1 MGAGDR
7 QLPAGEAGEIAI
19 RSAANIKGYWR
30 NPAATE
36 AAFNADGY
44 FLTGDIGY
52 LDEDGYLFI
61 VDRKKEI
68 IIRGGENISAAEVE
82 AECYACPSV
91 AEAAVFGAPDERLGE
106 VPVAVIY
113 VKSALSEGDLR
124 QFLDGRIA
132 KFKIPE
138 RFIFSDEPLPRLGT
152 GKIDRRALKAQF
164 AH

>member
-1 MGAGDR
+1 VR
-7 QLPAGEAGEIAI
+7 
-19 RSAANIKGYWR
+19 
-30 NPAATE
+30 
-36 AAFNADGY
+36 
-44 FLTGDIGY
+44 TGDVGY

-82 AECYACPSV
+82 AECYACPAV
-91 AEAAVFGAPDERLGE
+91 EEAAVFGTPDERLGE
-106 VPVAVIY
+106 VPMAVIY
-113 VKSALSEGDLR
+113 VKSALTEGEVR

-138 RFIFSDEPLPRLGT
+138 RIIFSKEPLPRLGT